1 MKRISILTF
10 LLFINITIAQR
21 GVKIGYIDT
30 EYILEN
36 LSEYSEVSDRL
47 EEKALGWK
55 DEISQRSR
63 QIDQKKESLNS
74 ERILLTKDLIEEL
87 ESEIEFEEQEL
98 NEYQQKRFGTRGDL
112 ILQKQ
117 QLIQPIQDQIFNAIK
132 EIAKSKNYDF
142 IFDKSSD
149 IVMLYSNRRHDIS
162 DQILRNISR
171 ANNRKKLDTRKD
183 KREAE
188 NETIVDESII
198 SEKIEQNIDEK
209 IDNKPEDSKPK
220 RKLTV
225 KELLEQRKQ
234 KNSNKRKVKD

>member
-36 LSEYSEVSDRL
+36 LTEYSEVSDRL

-87 ESEIEFEEQEL
+87 ESEIEFEEQD
-98 NEYQQKRFGTRGDL
+98 YQYL
-112 ILQKQ
+112 
-117 QLIQPIQDQIFNAIK
+117 A
-132 EIAKSKNYDF
+132 
-142 IFDKSSD
+142 
-149 IVMLYSNRRHDIS
+149 
-162 DQILRNISR
+162 
-171 ANNRKKLDTRKD
+171 
-183 KREAE
+183 
-188 NETIVDESII
+188 
-198 SEKIEQNIDEK
+198 
-209 IDNKPEDSKPK
+209 
-220 RKLTV
+220 
-225 KELLEQRKQ
+225 
-234 KNSNKRKVKD
+234 

>member
-10 LLFINITIAQR
+10 LLFVNITVAQR

-36 LSEYSEVSDRL
+36 LTEYSEVSDRL
-47 EEKALGWK
+47 EEKAQSWK
-55 DEISQRSR
+55 DEISKRSR
-63 QIDQKKESLNS
+63 EIDQKKESLNS

-132 EIAKSKNYDF
+132 EIAKSK
-142 IFDKSSD
+142 KP
-149 IVMLYSNRRHDIS
+149 
-162 DQILRNISR
+162 ILL
-171 ANNRKKLDTRKD
+171 K
-183 KREAE
+183 
-188 NETIVDESII
+188 
-198 SEKIEQNIDEK
+198 
-209 IDNKPEDSKPK
+209 
-220 RKLTV
+220 
-225 KELLEQRKQ
+225 
-234 KNSNKRKVKD
+234 

>member
-10 LLFINITIAQR
+10 LLFVNITIAQR

-36 LSEYSEVSDRL
+36 LTDYSEVSERL
-47 EEKALGWK
+47 EEKAQTWK
-55 DEISQRSR
+55 NEISERSR
-63 QIDQKKESLNS
+63 EIDQKKESLNS

-171 ANNRKKLDTRKD
+171 ANNRKKLDSRKD

-198 SEKIEQNIDEK
+198 SEKIEQDIDEK
-209 IDNKPEDSKPK
+209 IDNKSEDSEPN

>member
-10 LLFINITIAQR
+10 LLFVNITIAQR

-36 LSEYSEVSDRL
+36 LTEYTEVSDRL
-47 EEKALGWK
+47 EEKAQSWK

-63 QIDQKKESLNS
+63 EIDQKKESLNS

-149 IVMLYSNRRHDIS
+149 IVMLYSDRRYDIS

-171 ANNRKKLDTRKD
+171 ANNRKKLDSRKD

-188 NETIVDESII
+188 NETIVDELII
-198 SEKIEQNIDEK
+198 SEKIEQDIDEK
-209 IDNKPEDSKPK
+209 IDNKPEDSKPN

-234 KNSNKRKVKD
+234 KNSTKRKVKD

>member
-1 MKRISILTF
+1 M
-10 LLFINITIAQR
+10 TIAQR

-36 LSEYSEVSDRL
+36 LTEYSEVSDRL
-47 EEKALGWK
+47 EEKAQSWK
-55 DEISQRSR
+55 DEISQRTR
-63 QIDQKKESLNS
+63 EIEQKKESLNS

-98 NEYQQKRFGTRGDL
+98 NDYQQKRFGTRGDL

-162 DQILRNISR
+162 DQILKNISR

-198 SEKIEQNIDEK
+198 SEKIEQDIDEK
-209 IDNKPEDSKPK
+209 IDNKPENSEPN

-225 KELLEQRKQ
+225 RELLEQRKQ